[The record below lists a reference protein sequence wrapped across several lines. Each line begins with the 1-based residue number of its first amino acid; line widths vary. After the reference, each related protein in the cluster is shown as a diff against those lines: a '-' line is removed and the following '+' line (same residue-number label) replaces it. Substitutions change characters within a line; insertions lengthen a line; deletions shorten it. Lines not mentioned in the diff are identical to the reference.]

1 MGKQLDHTSHDV
13 KGKFSLSILAHQL
26 KSPYNLGVIFRLAD
40 ALGVKKLYLSGDT
53 ILPPNRKI
61 SKTSR
66 STEKSVYYEQVDN
79 IQEFIQNLKN
89 DGVLIVA
96 LELCDNSIPIE
107 EIILPDNAEVCLILG
122 EENYGVNPELLSAAD
137 MIGHIPMQG
146 HNSSMNV
153 ASACAIAAYS
163 LINKLKK

>member
-1 MGKQLDHTSHDV
+1 M
-13 KGKFSLSILAHQL
+13 
-26 KSPYNLGVIFRLAD
+26 
-40 ALGVKKLYLSGDT
+40 
-53 ILPPNRKI
+53 
-61 SKTSR
+61 
-66 STEKSVYYEQVDN
+66 YYEQVDN

>member
-1 MGKQLDHTSHDV
+1 MGKQLDHTSHDI
-13 KGKFSLSILAHQL
+13 KGKFLLSILAHQL
-26 KSPYNLGVIFRLAD
+26 KSPYNMGVIFRLAD

-66 STEKSVYYEQVDN
+66 STEKSVHYEIVDN
-79 IQEFIQNLKN
+79 IQEFIQNMKN

-107 EIILPDNAEVCLILG
+107 EIILPNNAEVCLILG
-122 EENYGVNPELLSAAD
+122 EENYGVNPDLLGAAD
-137 MIGHIPMQG
+137 LIGHIPMQG
-146 HNSSMNV
+146 NNSSMNV

>member
-1 MGKQLDHTSHDV
+1 MGKQLDHTSHDI

-26 KSPYNLGVIFRLAD
+26 KSPYNLGVIFRLTD

-107 EIILPDNAEVCLILG
+107 EIILPDNAEGCQTGPSESPRGMARITR
-122 EENYGVNPELLSAAD
+122 ESSAAP
-137 MIGHIPMQG
+137 GRAPQRGGQTWQG
-146 HNSSMNV
+146 GRQAT
-153 ASACAIAAYS
+153 AS
-163 LINKLKK
+163 